1 MKALLLFLL
10 FAAVQVV
17 GSSVALLASHADRL
31 AQGGQPDPLTPDPV
45 VLGTVMCVAEALLCV
60 ALWWWYRHQ
69 SPWQRTFRPLRRPCA
84 AMVLAAGG
92 VCGVSLLLSWMLDPL
107 GLSDGGTTSLFT
119 AQLHNPGGLLLLCV
133 VGPLC
138 EELVFRAGILRS
150 LVVSH
155 RLPDWGA
162 VAVTSLSFALVHGN
176 LAQGIPALVLG
187 LVLSYLY
194 LRTGNLRLCLPAHVA
209 NNVLGVLLLAF

>member
-17 GSSVALLASHADRL
+17 GSLVALLASHAGRL
-31 AQGGQPDPLTPDPV
+31 AQGGSLDQLPPDPV
-45 VLGTVMCVAEALLCV
+45 VLGTVMCVAEALLCA
-60 ALWWWYRHQ
+60 ALWGWYRHD
-69 SPWQRTFRPLRRPCA
+69 SPWQRAFKPLRRPCA
-84 AMVLAAGG
+84 APVLAVGG
-92 VCGVSLLLSWMLDPL
+92 VCGVSLLLSWVLDPL
-107 GLSDGGTTSLFT
+107 GLPDGGTTSLFT
-119 AQLHNPGGLLLLCV
+119 AQLHSPSGLLLLCV

-150 LVVSH
+150 LVVNH
-155 RLPDWGA
+155 RLPDWCA
-162 VAVTSLSFALVHGN
+162 ATVTSLSFALVHGN
-176 LAQGIPALVLG
+176 LAQGLPALVLG
-187 LVLSYLY
+187 LMLSYLY